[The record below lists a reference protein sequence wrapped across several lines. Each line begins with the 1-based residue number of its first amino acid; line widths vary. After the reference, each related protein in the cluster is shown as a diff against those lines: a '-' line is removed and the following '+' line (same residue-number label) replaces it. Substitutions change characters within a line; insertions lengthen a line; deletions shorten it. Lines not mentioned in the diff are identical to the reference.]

1 MDRFPPAARWAALL
15 AATIAMAPPAHA
27 ASIHDSFSDG
37 AGIIQT
43 DTAPYVEAYVASAE
57 APGGGRYIANEVG
70 AGIAQPGKFTF
81 GAIQA
86 GAYFTLA
93 DAAYPLYTNL
103 SYGIAHGFGQDLSL
117 NLLSEGAFV
126 LDFRYIS
133 GPISLTATVYTSNGP
148 GQAGSV
154 ADFALPVNASLGQ
167 TVVLPFASFIN
178 AGSNPVP
185 VNWGDI
191 DGITFIVSG
200 PGGAGFALD
209 SFSTQPVP
217 EPASV
222 AMLLG
227 GLGLIAGVKAR
238 QRR

>member
-1 MDRFPPAARWAALL
+1 MPLDPR
-15 AATIAMAPPAHA
+15 HC
-27 ASIHDSFSDG
+27 FSDG

-43 DTAPYVEAYVASAE
+43 DTAPYVEAYFASAE

-148 GQAGSV
+148 WPGRQRCGLRLAGERL
-154 ADFALPVNASLGQ
+154 ARPN
-167 TVVLPFASFIN
+167 
-178 AGSNPVP
+178 
-185 VNWGDI
+185 
-191 DGITFIVSG
+191 
-200 PGGAGFALD
+200 GGAALR
-209 SFSTQPVP
+209 V
-217 EPASV
+217 
-222 AMLLG
+222 LH
-227 GLGLIAGVKAR
+227 
-238 QRR
+238 QRRQQPRARELGRH